1 MKQVQWLA
9 DARTRVR
16 AFPPGVQDGV
26 GYSLFLAQTG
36 KTSQNIKPLH
46 GLGSGVMEISEW
58 DVSGTYRV
66 VFTVS
71 IGECIYVIHAFQ
83 KKSSD
88 GIATPKREL
97 DLVRR
102 RLQLLR
108 GEVTDGKK

>member
-9 DARTRVR
+9 DVRARVR

-26 GYSLFLAQTG
+26 GYSLFLVQTG
-36 KTSQNIKPLH
+36 KTSQNVKPLH
-46 GLGSGVMEISEW
+46 GFGCGVME
-58 DVSGTYRV
+58 
-66 VFTVS
+66 
-71 IGECIYVIHAFQ
+71 
-83 KKSSD
+83 SSA

>member
-9 DARTRVR
+9 DVRARVR

-26 GYSLFLAQTG
+26 GYSLFLVQTG
-36 KTSQNIKPLH
+36 KTSQNVKPLH
-46 GLGSGVMEISEW
+46 GFGSGVMEI
-58 DVSGTYRV
+58 
-66 VFTVS
+66 FTVS
-71 IGECIYVIHAFQ
+71 IGDCIYVLHAFQ
-83 KKSSD
+83 KKSSA

-108 GEVTDGKK
+108 SEVTDGKK